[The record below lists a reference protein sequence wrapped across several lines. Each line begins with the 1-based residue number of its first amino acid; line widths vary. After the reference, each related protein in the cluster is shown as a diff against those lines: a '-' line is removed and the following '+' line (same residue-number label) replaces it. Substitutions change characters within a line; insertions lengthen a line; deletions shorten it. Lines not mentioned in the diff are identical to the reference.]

1 MNPNRRRFRQLRS
14 IIGPIEHAVQ
24 ANVAL
29 IIAQAMVI
37 RLSLEIQK
45 TEQEDPD
52 VLVLLGF
59 LLTCAV
65 TVAIAI
71 VLYRLIR
78 AMPSRPVRIIASLA
92 SLAIQAAAFQLIF
105 NFAI

>member
-1 MNPNRRRFRQLRS
+1 M
-14 IIGPIEHAVQ
+14 IGPIERAVQ

-37 RLSLEIQK
+37 RLSLEMRSSDR
-45 TEQEDPD
+45 ENPD
-52 VLVLLGF
+52 TVVLLGF
-59 LLTCAV
+59 LLASAITI
-65 TVAIAI
+65 AIAV

-78 AMPSRPVRIIASLA
+78 TLPYRPARIVTALV

-105 NFAI
+105 SFAT

>member
-1 MNPNRRRFRQLRS
+1 M
-14 IIGPIEHAVQ
+14 IGPIERAVQ

-45 TEQEDPD
+45 GSGADPD

-59 LLTCAV
+59 LLTCAM
-65 TVAIAI
+65 TIAIAV

-78 AMPSRPVRIIASLA
+78 TMPYRPARIVTALV

-105 NFAI
+105 RFAT